1 METLRTENLLDSPC
15 RFLSGQMTG
24 TDLSL
29 KGHSGRLLAKP
40 LVKGK
45 CRCEHTRWEVSVG
58 N

>member
-29 KGHSGRLLAKP
+29 KGHSGEAI
-40 LVKGK
+40 GK
-45 CRCEHTRWEVSVG
+45 RQVQV
-58 N
+58 